1 MKYYLLPLLICFS
14 SLLDSAETRPKKG
27 ETLIEFTSAEP
38 ESKGQQVQALAG
50 TFTVREDRNQ
60 TDSRLLTL
68 HYVRF
73 PSTNPN
79 PAAPIIYLAGG
90 PGGSGIATAQNR
102 RFGLFM
108 ALREVA
114 DVIALDQ
121 RGTGQSNDLP
131 DCVSDQFVPQDRP
144 IDDQAHIRLQQHALQ
159 SCLAQWQQQGVNL
172 HAYNTPESVADLDDL
187 RRHLGAEKISLW
199 GISYGSHLALAAIK
213 KIPEQLHQVIIASAE
228 GLDQTIKYPART
240 DAYFERLQT
249 YLNSNRSEPV
259 DYLALMRGVHQQLQQ
274 QPLLMEW
281 QNDDDQTIRHHF
293 QARDMQQLAAAM
305 ISDPGRAQQVL
316 QLYHALSVGI
326 HAPLQNIVQRFMNP
340 EEAIRFRPMSTA
352 MDLASGISPARR
364 ADIEQQSQSALLGS
378 YLNFSLHFT
387 DQALK
392 HQLDLGEAFRTNP
405 VSDIPTLLIA
415 GTLDGRTYI
424 ESQMEATSG
433 LSKRQTIQ
441 VINGGH
447 NLFKSS
453 PLVIKNM
460 LLFLQGQPL
469 ADPVIQT
476 DPLGVQADQS

>member
-1 MKYYLLPLLICFS
+1 MKLILLTVLSCFS
-14 SLLDSAETRPKKG
+14 GLLYGTEPTPGAG
-27 ETLIEFTSAEP
+27 EALIEFTSAEP
-38 ESKGQQVQALAG
+38 QSAGQQVQALAG
-50 TFTVREDRNQ
+50 TFKVREHRQ
-60 TDSRLLTL
+60 QADSRMLTL

-79 PAAPIIYLAGG
+79 PGPPIIYLAGG
-90 PGGSGIATAQNR
+90 PGGSGIATARDR

-131 DCVSDQFVPQDRP
+131 DCDSDQYLPQDRP
-144 IDDQAHIRLQQHALQ
+144 IDDQAYLSLQQQALEF
-159 SCLAQWQQQGVNL
+159 CFAQWRQHGVNVQ
-172 HAYNTPESVADLDDL
+172 AYNTLESVSDLDDL

-199 GISYGSHLALAAIK
+199 GISYGSHLALAAIRQM
-213 KIPEQLHQVIIASAE
+213 PEQLHQVIIASAE

-240 DAYFERLQT
+240 DAYFKRLQT

-259 DYLALMRGVHQQLQQ
+259 DYLDLMRGVHQQLRQ
-274 QPLLMEW
+274 QPLLLEW
-281 QNDDDQTIRHHF
+281 QNEAAQTVRYYV

-316 QLYHALSVGI
+316 QLYHALSMGI
-326 HAPLQNIVQRFMNP
+326 HAPLQNIVQRFMSP
-340 EEAIRFRPMSTA
+340 EQAIRFRPMSTA
-352 MDLASGISPARR
+352 MDLASGISPSRR
-364 ADIEQQSQSALLGS
+364 AVIAQQSQSAVLGS

-392 HQLDLGEAFRTNP
+392 HQLDLGEAFRSTP
-405 VSDIPTLLIA
+405 VSDVPTLLIS

-424 ESQMEATSG
+424 ESQLEATSG
-433 LSKRQTIQ
+433 LSNRQLIT

-460 LLFLQGQPL
+460 LLFMQNQAI
-469 ADPVIQT
+469 ADPVIHT
-476 DPLGVQADQS
+476 DPLDLLSAE